1 MTLPVPR
8 TVLLQAELPEY
19 VAETVADFVAFL
31 LRLLAALV
39 VLAVGWAL
47 GIVGVAAAIAIGAG
61 IAIGWGGHSYVAENI
76 EKWMGSASSRSR
88 SSSEISGGRWW
99 LSVMC
104 WASVV
109 SFPT

>member
-47 GIVGVAAAIAIGAG
+47 GIVAAGTRMFLYFTAVVIGLGTMG
-61 IAIGWGGHSYVAENI
+61 IDVSILYVFA
-76 EKWMGSASSRSR
+76 KA
-88 SSSEISGGRWW
+88 
-99 LSVMC
+99 
-104 WASVV
+104 V
-109 SFPT
+109 S